1 MKQTLRPSKNHEGS
15 ATRNV
20 NPKDCA
26 TLFEPREGAATRKT
40 TTVSKGV
47 PPATRQVQPQGRR
60 HPPAPVVADQSSR
73 KMKTFL
79 AMAIK

>member
-20 NPKDCA
+20 NPKDRA

-47 PPATRQVQPQGRR
+47 PPVHIRSQSRQFLVSADSPSAHQELNRR
-60 HPPAPVVADQSSR
+60 IFDQ
-73 KMKTFL
+73 
-79 AMAIK
+79 